1 VELQQ
6 GWHYDVARDGRF
18 LIDTVMDSAAAP
30 ITLLMNW
37 NPNAKRQPRGP
48 DKSSLVA
55 LGLGNR
61 SPQHHRLIPE
71 GPTDTPADASA

>member
-1 VELQQ
+1 VTIGGPSRKLTRSTRTPLAGGVELQQ
-6 GWHYDVARDGRF
+6 GWHYDIARDGRF
-18 LIDTVMDSAAAP
+18 LVDTVMDSAAAP

-55 LGLGNR
+55 
-61 SPQHHRLIPE
+61 
-71 GPTDTPADASA
+71 

>member
-18 LIDTVMDSAAAP
+18 LVDTVMDSAAAP
-30 ITLLMNW
+30 ITLLMNS

-48 DKSSLVA
+48 NRSSLVA
-55 LGLGNR
+55 
-61 SPQHHRLIPE
+61 
-71 GPTDTPADASA
+71 